1 VDMTQ
6 VRDEPFA
13 VNTAADSD
21 QSKADGSFCIRY
33 IRPAKYLLT
42 AERLDVKDYIRWAGY
57 YPGVAKRSQAKM
69 IEVHG
74 GDNLADLQF
83 SVGKVRVHTVLFH
96 IVSADGS
103 LLPLKNLGVSF
114 DAPERDAL
122 AYHLTQTRN
131 INGEFPAG
139 YVPPGNYLVQTY
151 VPEDR
156 KDPGGTVALAHG
168 QARNVY
174 RNGFGDRPYAESREL
189 DFTRSSLSLSG
200 KKFSPRRRAVHSVQ
214 QHASVLRFC
223 NESLCLRQFGGLD
236 NLRAVVH
243 RQHKN
248 GHVGQSLLD
257 ALSRR
262 ETIANGKQAV
272 EKAIELNYDLIIL
285 DVAMPVLAASMAA
298 STLPRDF
305 RIMQTP
311 LRTTS

>member
-103 LLPLKNLGVSF
+103 LLPLKNLGVSV

-200 KKFSPRRRAVHSVQ
+200 KKFSPRRRASTAFSNTL
-214 QHASVLRFC
+214 ASSDFVTNPCACANLEAWTTSGPSCIDNIRMGT
-223 NESLCLRQFGGLD
+223 SGRACLMRSAAEKPSPMA
-236 NLRAVVH
+236 NKR
-243 RQHKN
+243 
-248 GHVGQSLLD
+248 
-257 ALSRR
+257 SRR
-262 ETIANGKQAV
+262 PSN
-272 EKAIELNYDLIIL
+272 
-285 DVAMPVLAASMAA
+285 
-298 STLPRDF
+298 
-305 RIMQTP
+305 
-311 LRTTS
+311 